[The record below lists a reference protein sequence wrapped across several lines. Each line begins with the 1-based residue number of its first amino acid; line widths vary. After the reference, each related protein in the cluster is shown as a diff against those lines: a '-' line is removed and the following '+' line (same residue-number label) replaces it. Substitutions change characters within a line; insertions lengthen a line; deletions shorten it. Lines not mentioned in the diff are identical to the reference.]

1 MSSRRA
7 PRAFLTALLAVSL
20 GLAVGIPAQAGPVLH
35 EFFEVDLEEDLK
47 LGATTRDGSFPA
59 VLETESGIVP
69 APSPARNADPSTTAY
84 GGSSTP
90 NSADSTYRID
100 RNTTRPSLV
109 NYDDPF
115 TPPITP
121 FKRLFAY
128 DAVDEDFELFVSN
141 KELSEVPL
149 GGHARDGED
158 QFYADL
164 FVDLAADSPVR
175 IPSVG
180 PHTRILRAQLEPPT
194 SFKIEQDGAENWFIR
209 ADKRMRARLMLQL
222 SVPRAVFG
230 SPFARV
236 SWGRLAKYVRPLPE
250 PMQQAAN
257 KVLGTLGLSDQ
268 LAPREALVRLVNH
281 FRSFKP
287 SEALPAAE
295 SGVELYTEL
304 TLSQKGVCRH
314 RGYAFVITALALGL
328 PARFVRNEAH
338 AWVEVYDGELWHRI
352 DLGGAASQLQSEQDT
367 RVAPHHAPEDPFE
380 WPEGSE
386 SALDMAS
393 GAATQNSQG
402 APRSGGSAHQ
412 PSQGDVTRET
422 QQTAEVGTDSTAE
435 GDTAEETAPDQGTVD
450 RRPKTLL
457 DFDFA
462 ETSTRRGAAL
472 RLQGT
477 ARAGDDPCA
486 FARVDVVLE
495 PKDGQRV
502 TIGSLPTDEA
512 GHFTGSVTV
521 PLSID
526 VGHYVLTLTT
536 PGTTSCGPSVAP
548 EE

>member
-1 MSSRRA
+1 MATRRVH
-7 PRAFLTALLAVSL
+7 RAIFAALLGL
-20 GLAVGIPAQAGPVLH
+20 GLAVGVNAQAGPVLH

-59 VLETESGIVP
+59 ALETESGIVP
-69 APSPARNADPSTTAY
+69 APSPARSADPAATAY
-84 GGSSTP
+84 GGTSTP

-100 RNTTRPSLV
+100 RNTTRPSMV

-128 DAVDEDFELFVSN
+128 DAVDDELELYVSD
-141 KELSEVPL
+141 KDLSEVPL

-180 PHTRILRAQLEPPT
+180 PHARILRAQLEPPT

-209 ADKRMRARLMLQL
+209 ADKRMRARLMMQL

-230 SPFARV
+230 SPFAKV
-236 SWGRLAKYVRPLPE
+236 SWGRLSKYVRPVPA
-250 PMQQAAN
+250 PMKQAAD
-257 KVLGTLGLSDQ
+257 KVLAELGLSEQ
-268 LAPREALVRLVNH
+268 LLPREALARLVTH

-287 SEALPAAE
+287 SEDLPSAE

-314 RGYAFVITALALGL
+314 RGYAFVITALSLGL

-367 RVAPHHAPEDPFE
+367 RVAPHHAPDDPFE
-380 WPEGSE
+380 WPDGSE
-386 SALDMAS
+386 SALDMAAQ
-393 GAATQNSQG
+393 AATQNSQG
-402 APRSGGSAHQ
+402 NPPGTVSAAQ
-412 PSQGDVTRET
+412 PSQGDVTRE
-422 QQTAEVGTDSTAE
+422 AESASEQGSEASTESDAP
-435 GDTAEETAPDQGTVD
+435 EETASEEGSVD
-450 RRPKTLL
+450 RRPKSLL

-477 ARAGDDPCA
+477 ARAGDDACA

-495 PKDGQRV
+495 PKDGQSV

-512 GHFTGSVTV
+512 GHFSGSVTV

-536 PGTTSCGPSVAP
+536 PGTATCGPSALA

>member
-1 MSSRRA
+1 MSFRRV
-7 PRAFLTALLAVSL
+7 PRSLLAALLGL
-20 GLAVGIPAQAGPVLH
+20 GLAVGVPARAGPVLH
-35 EFFEVDLEEDLK
+35 EYFEVDLQEDLK

-59 VLETESGIVP
+59 GLETESGIVP
-69 APSPARNADPSTTAY
+69 APSPARSADPSTTAY
-84 GGSSTP
+84 GGTSTP

-100 RNTTRPSLV
+100 RNTTRPSMV

-128 DAVDEDFELFVSN
+128 DAVDDDFELYVSD
-141 KELSEVPL
+141 KGLTEVPL

-180 PHTRILRAQLEPPT
+180 PHARILRAQLEPPT

-209 ADKRMRARLMLQL
+209 ADKRMRARLMMQL

-230 SPFARV
+230 SPFAKV
-236 SWGRLAKYVRPLPE
+236 SWGRLAKYVRPVPE
-250 PMQQAAN
+250 PMKRAADE
-257 KVLGTLGLSDQ
+257 VLAQLGLSE
-268 LAPREALVRLVNH
+268 LLLPREALARLVSH

-287 SEALPAAE
+287 SEELPAAD
-295 SGVELYTEL
+295 SGVALYAEL
-304 TLSQKGVCRH
+304 TLSKKGVCRH

-367 RVAPHHAPEDPFE
+367 RVAPHHAPDDPFE
-380 WPEGSE
+380 WPDGSE
-386 SALDMAS
+386 SALDMAAEAS
-393 GAATQNSQG
+393 TLNSQG
-402 APRSGGSAHQ
+402 SPSTVTADA

-422 QQTAEVGTDSTAE
+422 QQTPESGSDASSESDNP
-435 GDTAEETAPDQGTVD
+435 EETAPEEGAVD
-450 RRPKTLL
+450 RRPPTQL
-457 DFDFA
+457 DFDLT
-462 ETSTRRGAAL
+462 ESSTRRGAP
-472 RLQGT
+472 LQLKGT
-477 ARAGDDPCA
+477 TLAGDEPCA

-495 PKDGQRV
+495 PKDGASV

-512 GHFTGSVTV
+512 GRFAGSVTV

-536 PGTTSCGPSVAP
+536 PGTAECGPSARVG
-548 EE
+548 E

>member
-1 MSSRRA
+1 MSFRRV
-7 PRAFLTALLAVSL
+7 PRALLRALLGL
-20 GLAVGIPAQAGPVLH
+20 GLAVGVPAEAGPVLH
-35 EFFEVDLEEDLK
+35 EYFEVDLQEDLK

-59 VLETESGIVP
+59 ALETESGIVP
-69 APSPARNADPSTTAY
+69 APSPARSADPSTTAY
-84 GGSSTP
+84 GGTSTP

-100 RNTTRPSLV
+100 RNTTRPSMV

-128 DAVDEDFELFVSN
+128 DAVDDDLELYVSD
-141 KELSEVPL
+141 KGLTEVPL

-180 PHTRILRAQLEPPT
+180 PHSRILRAQLEPPT

-209 ADKRMRARLMLQL
+209 ADKRMRARLMMQL

-230 SPFARV
+230 SPFAKV
-236 SWGRLAKYVRPLPE
+236 SWARLRKYVRPVPE
-250 PMQQAAN
+250 PMKRAADE
-257 KVLGTLGLSDQ
+257 VLAQLGLSE
-268 LAPREALVRLVNH
+268 LLLPREALARLVSH

-287 SEALPAAE
+287 SEELPAAD
-295 SGVELYTEL
+295 SGVALYTEL

-367 RVAPHHAPEDPFE
+367 RVAPHHAPDDPFD

-386 SALDMAS
+386 SALDMAADAS
-393 GAATQNSQG
+393 TLNSQG
-402 APRSGGSAHQ
+402 APGTVSADT
-412 PSQGDVTRET
+412 PNQGDVTREAQPT
-422 QQTAEVGTDSTAE
+422 PESGSETSSESEST
-435 GDTAEETAPDQGTVD
+435 EETAPEEGNVD
-450 RRPKTLL
+450 RRPPTQL
-457 DFDFA
+457 DFDLS
-462 ETSTRRGAAL
+462 ESSTRRGAP
-472 RLQGT
+472 LQLKGT
-477 ARAGDDPCA
+477 ALAGDERCT

-495 PKDGQRV
+495 PKDGASV

-512 GHFTGSVTV
+512 GSFAGSVTV

-536 PGTTSCGPSVAP
+536 PGTAVCGPSARAA
-548 EE
+548 E

>member
-1 MSSRRA
+1 MGTRRV
-7 PRAFLTALLAVSL
+7 PRAFLAALLGL
-20 GLAVGIPAQAGPVLH
+20 GLAVGFPAQAGPVLH

-100 RNTTRPSLV
+100 RNTTRPSMV

-128 DAVDEDFELFVSN
+128 DAVDDDFELFVSN
-141 KELSEVPL
+141 KQLVEVPL

-236 SWGRLAKYVRPLPE
+236 SWGRLSKYVRPLPE
-250 PMQQAAN
+250 PMQQAAS
-257 KVLGTLGLSDQ
+257 KVLGELGLSEQ
-268 LAPREALVRLVNH
+268 LMPRDALTRLVNH

-295 SGVELYTEL
+295 SGVALYTEL

-367 RVAPHHAPEDPFE
+367 RVAPHHAPDDPFE
-380 WPEGSE
+380 WPDGSE

-402 APRSGGSAHQ
+402 TRGTASAAQ

-422 QQTAEVGTDSTAE
+422 QPAAESGAESTSDGEA
-435 GDTAEETAPDQGTVD
+435 AEETTPDEGAVD
-450 RRPKTLL
+450 RRPKTVL

-477 ARAGDDPCA
+477 AHAGDDACA

-495 PKDGQRV
+495 PKEGQRI

-521 PLSID
+521 PLSVD
-526 VGHYVLTLTT
+526 VGHYLLTLTT
-536 PGTTSCGPSVAP
+536 PGTAACGPSAAV

>member
-1 MSSRRA
+1 MGTRRA
-7 PRAFLTALLAVSL
+7 PRVFFAALVGL
-20 GLAVGIPAQAGPVLH
+20 GLAVGVPAQAGPVLH
-35 EFFEVDLEEDLK
+35 EFFEVDLQEDLK

-59 VLETESGIVP
+59 ALETESGIVP
-69 APSPARNADPSTTAY
+69 APSPARNPNPSTTAY

-100 RNTTRPSLV
+100 RNTTRPSMV

-128 DAVDEDFELFVSN
+128 DAVDTDFELYVSD
-141 KELSEVPL
+141 KELNEVLL

-236 SWGRLAKYVRPLPE
+236 SWGRLSKHVRPLPE

-257 KVLGTLGLSDQ
+257 KVLAELGLSDQ
-268 LAPREALVRLVNH
+268 LAPRDALTRLVNH

-287 SEALPAAE
+287 SEALPSAE

-352 DLGGAASQLQSEQDT
+352 DLGGAASQLHSEQDT
-367 RVAPHHAPEDPFE
+367 RVAPHHAPDDPFE

-393 GAATQNSQG
+393 GAATQNSQAG
-402 APRSGGSAHQ
+402 PPGSVSANQ
-412 PSQGDVTRET
+412 PSQGAVTRET
-422 QQTAEVGTDSTAE
+422 QSSAGKGAETSLESDA
-435 GDTAEETAPDQGTVD
+435 AEETAPEEGAVD
-450 RRPKTLL
+450 RRPKTLI

-477 ARAGDDPCA
+477 ARTGDEACA
-486 FARVDVVLE
+486 YARVDVVLE
-495 PKDGQRV
+495 PKDGQSV
-502 TIGSLPTDEA
+502 TIGSLPTDDA

-536 PGTTSCGPSVAP
+536 PGTVVCGPSAAAD
-548 EE
+548 E